1 MDNDSFRQ
9 QAHELVDWIADYY
22 QNIESYPVKSQCEP
36 GEILASLPT
45 KPPESAESFD
55 DIMQDFNQIIMQGM
69 THWQSPNFFAYFP
82 ANASQPSFLA
92 EMLMSAIGAQCM
104 SWQTSPA
111 ATELEECVMGWLRQM
126 LDLPDTFEGVI
137 QDTASTATLCALLT
151 ARERVSDYQINKH
164 GFKGS
169 EKFTLYCS
177 IEAHSSIEKAVRIAG
192 FGGESLRK
200 IPVDSQGA
208 LRFDVLQS
216 QVVED
221 KQRGFKPLCVIAALG
236 TTGTTAMDPLQDIG
250 HFCREEGLWFHV
262 DAAYAGSAMILPE
275 CRHLSQGVELADSF
289 VFNPHKWLFTH
300 FDCSAY
306 FVKDTDALKR
316 TFSILP
322 EYLKTK
328 EGDQV
333 NNYRDWGVAL
343 GRRFRALKLWFVLRS
358 FGLEGL
364 RAKLRK
370 HIALAQQVQS
380 WITEYPDF
388 DVMAPTPLNLVC
400 FRYHPAGAE
409 DLNQLNMVLMER
421 INATGKAYFTHTKVG
436 NDVAIRWV
444 IGQTEVE
451 EEHITSAWEL
461 LKNTANLLD

>member
-22 QNIESYPVKSQCEP
+22 QNIESYPVKSQCGP
-36 GEILASLPT
+36 GEVLASLPT
-45 KPPESAESFD
+45 KPPESAESFE
-55 DIMQDFNQIIMQGM
+55 DIMQDFNQIIMPGM

-92 EMLMSAIGAQCM
+92 EMLMSALGAQCM

-126 LDLPDTFEGVI
+126 LNLPDTFEGVI

-164 GFKGS
+164 GFNGS
-169 EKFTLYCS
+169 ENFILYCS
-177 IEAHSSIEKAVRIAG
+177 TEAHSSIEKAVRIAG
-192 FGGESLRK
+192 FGAESLRK

-208 LRFDVLQS
+208 LRFDALQS

-250 HFCREEGLWFHV
+250 HFCQEEGLWFHV

-370 HIALAQQVQS
+370 HISLAQQAHS
-380 WITEYPDF
+380 WISDHADF
-388 DVMAPTPLNLVC
+388 EVMAPTPLNLIC
-400 FRYHPAGAE
+400 FRYHPAAAK
-409 DLNQLNMVLMER
+409 DLNQLNMTLMER
-421 INATGKAYFTHTKVG
+421 INATGKAYFTHTKVD
-436 NDVAIRWV
+436 NDVVIRWV

-451 EEHITSAWEL
+451 EHHIISAWQL
-461 LKNTANLLD
+461 LKNTAKLLD